1 MKNLVQI
8 KNAQPVTTSLQVA
21 ETFGKEH
28 KNVLRDIQILRND
41 ILKSGIN
48 RNLESSNLS
57 SVDKS
62 TFSRGKHGIIAANLE
77 NPNLD
82 SVDTSMF
89 LEDSYQAEGNKRR
102 YPMIYM
108 NKDGWTLL
116 VMGYQGEK
124 ATKFKLQYIAQ
135 FNKMEQELKQPKL
148 SLPQNYASAL
158 RQLADTVEENEKLKA
173 QLNQQDFEQGV
184 LEQIKTD
191 VLYTTEEIASQFGYS
206 CGPGVYLFCKKLHEL
221 GIVYPQRM
229 SKGFKWHLYAKY
241 QNKGYRGTGKTADK
255 QKWTAEGKA
264 FIESFANEL
273 AR

>member
-28 KNVLRDIQILRND
+28 KHVMRDIQNLRKDILR
-41 ILKSGIN
+41 SGISS
-48 RNLESSNLS
+48 NLESPNLD
-57 SVDKS
+57 SVVTS
-62 TFSRGKHGIIAANLE
+62 TFSRGKRGEIKKDLE
-77 NPNLD
+77 SADLR

-135 FNKMEQELKQPKL
+135 FNQMEQELKQPKL

-184 LEQIKTD
+184 LEQINTE

>member
-28 KNVLRDIQILRND
+28 FNVMRDIQNLRKDILR
-41 ILKSGIN
+41 SGIN
-48 RNLESSNLS
+48 SNLESPNLD

-62 TFSRGKHGIIAANLE
+62 TFPRDKYSGISSNLE
-77 NPNLD
+77 NSNLS

-89 LEDSYQAEGNKRR
+89 LEDSYQVEGNKRR

-135 FNKMEQELKQPKL
+135 FNQMEQELKQPKL

-158 RQLADTVEENEKLKA
+158 RKLADTVEENEKLKA
-173 QLNQQDFEQGV
+173 QLNQQDFQQGV
-184 LEQIKTD
+184 LEQINTE
-191 VLYTTEEIASQFGYS
+191 VLYTTEEIANQFGY
-206 CGPGVYLFCKKLHEL
+206 GGGHGVYLFYKKLHEL
-221 GIVYPQRM
+221 GVVYPQRM
-229 SKGFKWHLYAKY
+229 SKGFKWHLYAKH

-255 QKWTAEGKA
+255 QKWTTAGKA
-264 FIESFANEL
+264 FLESFANEL
-273 AR
+273 GR

>member
-1 MKNLVQI
+1 M
-8 KNAQPVTTSLQVA
+8 QVA

-28 KNVLRDIQILRND
+28 FHVMRDIKVLRQD
-41 ILKSGIN
+41 ILKS
-48 RNLESSNLS
+48 RPTNLE
-57 SVDKS
+57 
-62 TFSRGKHGIIAANLE
+62 T
-77 NPNLD
+77 PNLD

-89 LEDSYQAEGNKRR
+89 LEDSYQTEGNKRR

-191 VLYTTEEIASQFGYS
+191 VLYTTEEIASQFGYGG
-206 CGPGVYLFCKKLHEL
+206 GPGVYLFYKKLTSWALSIHSE
-221 GIVYPQRM
+221 
-229 SKGFKWHLYAKY
+229 
-241 QNKGYRGTGKTADK
+241 
-255 QKWTAEGKA
+255 
-264 FIESFANEL
+264 
-273 AR
+273 